1 MDKWEMICAN
11 DSDIRRFLNNGW
23 EPFAVTCEPNVAMGA
38 TTFQH
43 TVWLRRKIKEVTNEN

>member
-1 MDKWEMICAN
+1 VDKWEMTFC
-11 DSDIRRFLNNGW
+11 SDASIGKYLEDGW

-43 TVWLRRKIKEVTNEN
+43 TVWLRRKVKRA